1 MQNQNQPLS
10 GIEEFLNAV
19 NLLFHSN
26 DKDMK
31 VKANKFLV
39 DFEKSPESWDISYQV
54 LLKDGLQ
61 EEAYYNALNILKR
74 KIKYDFGNYSENPEY
89 IEKLLSFL
97 ESNIDRFKKSRH
109 YILINYCDCIG
120 KAFLF
125 TGDKFNDMLK
135 KFTMKLYN
143 QNDNES
149 LISLLL
155 IFNFI
160 YEACYDKRMV
170 IDSKSRDIIKDN
182 IENISGDVFQ
192 FIIFMINKLNTID
205 DKNLKNFITNQILD
219 TLNNYLYI
227 DLKDDLIAKF
237 NKEYLPIINFIFQ
250 INEENIEKHSECIC
264 NLLNLPLHDEKMRPL
279 AQFIF
284 SKILQFK
291 EIFYKTI
298 ESLDIEQTS
307 FYIDVFTMM
316 VGNNMEEIIKEK
328 RYDL

>member
-1 MQNQNQPLS
+1 MQNQNQPQS

-39 DFEKSPESWDISYQV
+39 DFEKSPGSWDISYQV

-97 ESNIDRFKKSRH
+97 ESNIDRFKNSRH

-125 TGDKFNDMLK
+125 TGDKFKSMLQ
-135 KFTMKLYN
+135 KFTIKLYN
-143 QNDNES
+143 QKDDINN

-160 YEACYDKRMV
+160 CETCYDKSIV
-170 IDSKSRDIIKDN
+170 IDEKSRKNIKDN
-182 IENISGDVFQ
+182 LKDISGDVFQ
-192 FIIFMINKLNTID
+192 FIIFMINKVNTIQN
-205 DKNLKNFITNQILD
+205 KQLHNFIINQILD
-219 TLNNYLYI
+219 TLINYLDI
-227 DLKDDLIAKF
+227 DLDDNIYLKF
-237 NKEYLPIINFIFQ
+237 NTEYLPIINFIFT
-250 INEENIEKHSECIC
+250 INEENLEKYSDCIC
-264 NLLNLPLHDEKMRPL
+264 NLLYFPLYKEKMRPL
-279 AQFIF
+279 AQIIF

-291 EIFYKTI
+291 DIFYKTF
-298 ESLDIEQTS
+298 ESLDDEQAS
-307 FYIDVFTMM
+307 FYIDVFT
-316 VGNNMEEIIKEK
+316 
-328 RYDL
+328 